1 MGVLVAPVSPPFLCQ
16 SGGSDHLPPSWA
28 DHLPISCILL
38 VHLSPFP
45 MPICLLPIAAI
56 PPTLW
61 SSSPGIHR
69 GPSVFWLLAFCSVC
83 TTGQDKLASSLDL
96 FLPASSVSHEVTATK
111 AFPLASA
118 ELSDFFFYT
127 TSLSNTLRPF
137 SPAQTCALL
146 SKPIPLGEIHLLA
159 THLPSLAFESTMGY
173 LCQSTDL
180 MIQYQKWLLPI
191 CRVSWNYNLWVP
203 AFENSINKDQIL
215 TRLEITDERQ
225 IVDTDSLAPYTE
237 FFFLILSCYYL
248 LICLILNSNFSFV
261 PFSKVPIHTS
271 NVNSRKLPSGSLRD
285 LVQFRNSSCQL

>member
-1 MGVLVAPVSPPFLCQ
+1 MGVLVAPVSPSFLCQ

-61 SSSPGIHR
+61 SCSPGIHR

-118 ELSDFFFYT
+118 ELSDFF
-127 TSLSNTLRPF
+127 S
-137 SPAQTCALL
+137 
-146 SKPIPLGEIHLLA
+146 IPLPSATPFAHSLL
-159 THLPSLAFESTMGY
+159 L
-173 LCQSTDL
+173 
-180 MIQYQKWLLPI
+180 
-191 CRVSWNYNLWVP
+191 
-203 AFENSINKDQIL
+203 
-215 TRLEITDERQ
+215 RL
-225 IVDTDSLAPYTE
+225 VLYCPNPY
-237 FFFLILSCYYL
+237 
-248 LICLILNSNFSFV
+248 
-261 PFSKVPIHTS
+261 P
-271 NVNSRKLPSGSLRD
+271 
-285 LVQFRNSSCQL
+285 LVRFIF